1 MIMNV
6 LIKSGITLVIDD
18 FHYIDKE
25 TQLQRFNDRKNDPL
39 KQWKLTDEDWRNRE
53 KWDVYEKYIDTMI
66 SSTNT
71 LYAPWI
77 AVPANNKK
85 AARVWIM
92 ESIVDRLKAE
102 LE

>member
-1 MIMNV
+1 MLTTHGTII
-6 LIKSGITLVIDD
+6 IKFWLD
-18 FHYIDKE
+18 IDKE

-71 LYAPWI
+71 PYAPWI